1 MENFLNIDWSVFT
14 SLDAWIFGLGI
25 FALRVSNSA
34 IDTIRILFMVRG
46 KRMLSWICA
55 FLVSLIYIVVISSVL
70 SDLRN
75 PLIIIM
81 YSSGYAT
88 GNVLGMWLEDKLALG
103 HLQLTIIS
111 NTLGT
116 ALAETLRENGFA
128 VTEIPARGKDGMV
141 TVLQCDV
148 HRKQLAVI
156 ETLAQKVDPN
166 SFITAEEVRPV
177 RRGFWRSIK

>member
-1 MENFLNIDWSVFT
+1 MENFLTIDWSVFL
-14 SLDAWIFGLGI
+14 SLDAWLFGLVI
-25 FALRVSNSA
+25 FLLRVSNNA

-46 KRMLSWICA
+46 KKLFAWICA
-55 FLVSLIYIVVISSVL
+55 FLVSLNYIVVISSVL
-70 SDLRN
+70 SDLKN
-75 PLIIIM
+75 PIIIIM

-111 NTLGT
+111 ASLGSL
-116 ALAETLRENGFA
+116 LAEHLRSNGFA

-141 TVLQCDV
+141 TVLHCDV
-148 HRKQLAVI
+148 LRKQLALI
-156 ETLAQKVDPN
+156 ENLVKEVDEN
-166 SFITAEEVRPV
+166 AFITAEEVRPV